1 MIAKLTVSFLS
12 FLLCSQILLGQKD
25 ADAQAILQGVNEF
38 HFRPFSI
45 ELTDESFQKLGD
57 LTKRIQYLPE
67 MSSSYNWVFQAYS
80 CEKELIP
87 KPYLNAVRAQVILDH
102 LVGNLPIPREKCYIQ
117 IIGALKEDPDCK
129 VGNNVTIYVRK
140 NF

>member
-1 MIAKLTVSFLS
+1 MVKLTLS
-12 FLLCSQILLGQKD
+12 FISLLLCSQILLGQKD

-38 HFRPFSI
+38 NFRPFSI
-45 ELTDESFQKLGD
+45 ELTDKSFQKLDD

-67 MSSSYNWVFQAYS
+67 MSSTYYWVFQAYS
-80 CEKELIP
+80 CEKELVP
-87 KPYLNAVRAQVILDH
+87 KPYLNSARAQVILDH

-117 IIGALKEDPDCK
+117 LIGALKEDPDCK

-140 NF
+140 NL